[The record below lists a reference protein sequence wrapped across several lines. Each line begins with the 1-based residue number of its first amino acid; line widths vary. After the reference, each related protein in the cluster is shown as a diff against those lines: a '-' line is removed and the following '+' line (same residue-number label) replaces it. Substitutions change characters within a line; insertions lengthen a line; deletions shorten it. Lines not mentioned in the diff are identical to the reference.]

1 MSIVAILIFFAVY
14 IFFGVDVL
22 YYGFW
27 PANSVHVKYKIF
39 LSAME
44 YLPFSLGDDSK
55 GSFEEIIERYV
66 FLFFNVFLYISGRK
80 NGNYVIFI

>member
-1 MSIVAILIFFAVY
+1 MCY
-14 IFFGVDVL
+14 IMVF
-22 YYGFW
+22 
-27 PANSVHVKYKIF
+27 ANSVHVKYKIF

-44 YLPFSLGDDSK
+44 YLPFSSGDDSK

-66 FLFFNVFLYISGRK
+66 YLFFNMFLYISGRK